1 MQELKDLEQ
10 DYNNILGC
18 STSLLDALK
27 ERESKIKK
35 ILEKNGEYFDKL
47 EDALKENQELKQDNE
62 EKGRIIENLKED
74 MNDLRLEQINKPLK
88 KWH

>member
-27 ERESKIKK
+27 EGESKIKK

-88 KWH
+88 K

>member
-88 KWH
+88 K